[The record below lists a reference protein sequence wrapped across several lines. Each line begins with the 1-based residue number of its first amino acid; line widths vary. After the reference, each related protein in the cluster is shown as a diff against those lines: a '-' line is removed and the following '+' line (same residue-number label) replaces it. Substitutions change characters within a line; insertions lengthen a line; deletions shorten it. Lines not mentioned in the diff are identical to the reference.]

1 MPDRLQ
7 GVLTPPIVPLHD
19 DGEINEAEFRRYI
32 DWLIARG
39 AHGIYAN
46 GSTSEFTRFTPE
58 ERRRIVRMV
67 CEQAGGRV
75 PVVAGAGEANVRETL
90 AACAAYK
97 ESSARAVAVVSPFYF
112 KLGQEA
118 IYAYFKEIAD
128 NSPID
133 ITLYNIPAFASPM
146 ELKTICRLAE
156 LPRVIGIKDSSGD
169 LSFMM
174 RLIAAIRPVRPE
186 FSLLTGA
193 EAILMPMLLMGA
205 DGGTHSIAGVI
216 PDVMRKLYELTRA
229 GRLDEART
237 LQFKVLGLLDAML
250 HHVEFPE
257 GFRAGVEI
265 RGFEFGRGRQPVSKS
280 QPVDREKIKQLLQA
294 ILIGVE

>member
-19 DGEINEAEFRRYI
+19 DGEINEGEFRRYI

-39 AHGIYAN
+39 AHGLYPN

-58 ERRRIVRMV
+58 ERRRIVRIV
-67 CEQAGGRV
+67 CEQAAGRV
-75 PVVAGAGEANVRETL
+75 PVIAGAGEANVRETS

-97 ESSARAVAVVSPFYF
+97 ECGARAVAVVSPFYY
-112 KLGQEA
+112 KLGQDA

-146 ELKTICRLAE
+146 ELHTICRLAE

-169 LSFMM
+169 LAFMM

-193 EAILMPMLLMGA
+193 EAILVPMLLMGA

-216 PDVMRKLYELTRA
+216 PDVMRKLYDLTRA
-229 GRLDEART
+229 ARIDEARA
-237 LQFKVLGLLDAML
+237 LQFRVLGLLDVML
-250 HHVEFPE
+250 HQVEFPE
-257 GFRAGVEI
+257 GFRVGAEL
-265 RGFEFGRGRQPVSKS
+265 RGFNFGRGRQPLSKS
-280 QPVDREKIKQLLQA
+280 QRVDREKLKQLLQSV
-294 ILIGVE
+294 LSDME